1 MSIFFVAPFFSF
13 LFCFVLFFFFFV
25 FTKCFSLAKMTKNFN
40 QEMYVRIKA
49 KKNEPLFAFKKR
61 VVRVV
66 AKRTPATP
74 ATSVP
79 EVMRVASLATSVEE
93 LTHT

>member
-1 MSIFFVAPFFSF
+1 
-13 LFCFVLFFFFFV
+13 
-25 FTKCFSLAKMTKNFN
+25 MTKNFN

-49 KKNEPLFAFKKR
+49 KKNEPLFAFRKR

-74 ATSVP
+74 ATFVP

-93 LTHT
+93 LTHTRRSLAWQIRGRRRFPCDRPAFWTMPTLH

>member
-1 MSIFFVAPFFSF
+1 
-13 LFCFVLFFFFFV
+13 
-25 FTKCFSLAKMTKNFN
+25 
-40 QEMYVRIKA
+40 MYVRIKA

>member
-1 MSIFFVAPFFSF
+1 MSVHFLCCSLHFLPFF
-13 LFCFVLFFFFFV
+13 FCFVLFF

-49 KKNEPLFAFKKR
+49 KKNEPLFAFRKR
-61 VVRVV
+61 VVCVV

-74 ATSVP
+74 ATFVP

>member
-13 LFCFVLFFFFFV
+13 LFLFCFVLFFFV

-49 KKNEPLFAFKKR
+49 EKNEPLFAFRKR

-66 AKRTPATP
+66 AKRTPASHLRP
-74 ATSVP
+74 
-79 EVMRVASLATSVEE
+79 
-93 LTHT
+93 